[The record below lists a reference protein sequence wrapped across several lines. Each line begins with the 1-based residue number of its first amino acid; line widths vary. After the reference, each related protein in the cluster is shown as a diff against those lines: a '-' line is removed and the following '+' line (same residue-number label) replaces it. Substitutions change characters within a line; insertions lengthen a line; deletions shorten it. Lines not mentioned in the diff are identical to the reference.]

1 MVCRMEDW
9 RIFPP
14 GTQIPN
20 NEVPYGSIIDC
31 ACDRTCRI
39 FNQSG
44 FQFLAVYDSN
54 EAHSMEVPNG
64 AMVDTE
70 RVGNVRFIELN
81 SEVILTKI
89 DEYPRGS

>member
-1 MVCRMEDW
+1 MLDGGW
-9 RIFPP
+9 RIVPP
-14 GTQIPN
+14 GTQKSN

-31 ACDRTCRI
+31 TTDGICRI

-44 FQFLAVYDSN
+44 IQFFAVYDSN

-70 RVGNVRFIELN
+70 RVGNVTFIELN
-81 SEVILTKI
+81 GEVILTKI
-89 DEYPRGS
+89 DEYPRGG